1 MTDVMR
7 QSGQAAR
14 GGGNRD
20 VMRRKRKETFYLKKT
35 SSIKTSRGDGKIKEL
50 LKGQIHGMKK
60 KRNLLFKIDELSV
73 VE

>member
-50 LKGQIHGMKK
+50 LKGRIHGM
-60 KRNLLFKIDELSV
+60 
-73 VE
+73 

>member
-20 VMRRKRKETFYLKKT
+20 VMRRERKETFYLKNQDEQ
-35 SSIKTSRGDGKIKEL
+35 RGRKDQGTVKGTNTWNEEKEKL
-50 LKGQIHGMKK
+50 TIQ
-60 KRNLLFKIDELSV
+60 D
-73 VE
+73 

>member
-20 VMRRKRKETFYLKKT
+20 VMRRERKETFYLKT
-35 SSIKTSRGDGKIKEL
+35 QDEQRGRKDQGTV
-50 LKGQIHGMKK
+50 KGTNAKMRK
-60 KRNLLFKIDELSV
+60 KRNLLLKIDELSV

>member
-20 VMRRKRKETFYLKKT
+20 VMRRERKETFYLKNQDEQRERKDQGT
-35 SSIKTSRGDGKIKEL
+35 VKGTNTWNEEKEKL
-50 LKGQIHGMKK
+50 TIQ
-60 KRNLLFKIDELSV
+60 D
-73 VE
+73 

>member
-20 VMRRKRKETFYLKKT
+20 VMRRERKETFYLKNQDEQRGRKDQGTVKGTNT
-35 SSIKTSRGDGKIKEL
+35 SNEEKEKL
-50 LKGQIHGMKK
+50 TTQ
-60 KRNLLFKIDELSV
+60 D
-73 VE
+73 

>member
-20 VMRRKRKETFYLKKT
+20 VMRRERKETFYLKNQDEQ
-35 SSIKTSRGDGKIKEL
+35 RGWKDQGTV
-50 LKGQIHGMKK
+50 KGT
-60 KRNLLFKIDELSV
+60 NT
-73 VE
+73 

>member
-20 VMRRKRKETFYLKKT
+20 VMRRERKETFYLKNLFNQDEQ
-35 SSIKTSRGDGKIKEL
+35 RGRKDQGTVKGTNTWNEEKEKL
-50 LKGQIHGMKK
+50 TIQ
-60 KRNLLFKIDELSV
+60 D
-73 VE
+73 

>member
-20 VMRRKRKETFYLKKT
+20 VMRRERKETFYLKNQDEQ
-35 SSIKTSRGDGKIKEL
+35 RGWKDQGTVKGTHTWNEEKEKL
-50 LKGQIHGMKK
+50 TIQ
-60 KRNLLFKIDELSV
+60 D
-73 VE
+73 

>member
-20 VMRRKRKETFYLKKT
+20 VMRRKRKETFYLKNQDEQ
-35 SSIKTSRGDGKIKEL
+35 RGRKDQGTVKGTHDTWNEEKEKL
-50 LKGQIHGMKK
+50 TTQ
-60 KRNLLFKIDELSV
+60 D
-73 VE
+73 

>member
-20 VMRRKRKETFYLKKT
+20 VMRRKRKETFYLKNLFNQDEQ
-35 SSIKTSRGDGKIKEL
+35 RGRKDQGTV
-50 LKGQIHGMKK
+50 KGTHT
-60 KRNLLFKIDELSV
+60 
-73 VE
+73 

>member
-20 VMRRKRKETFYLKKT
+20 VMRRERKETFYLKNQDEQRRRKDQGT
-35 SSIKTSRGDGKIKEL
+35 VKGTNTENEEKE
-50 LKGQIHGMKK
+50 KPTIQ
-60 KRNLLFKIDELSV
+60 D
-73 VE
+73 